1 MNNKILSSFNQIET
15 VSYDKIVEEK
25 SFLAFRLINIP
36 ESIFIEKRDNFIFIN
51 NFEYNISDI
60 SIAEVFNLIL
70 ESNGIIEILYFTEDI
85 DFILE
90 TSALFLQDFSSK
102 KFIKTDIILS
112 PIDMK
117 IFKEHSDQYNNEYV
131 LVDTKVFNF
140 FKAIPFKLEADSL
153 YLEDKGQSNYML
165 NEYRARELNIALL
178 QEFPINN
185 ISDVYMYNYQSYL
198 REDLHAF

>member
-51 NFEYNISDI
+51 NFEYNISDM

-70 ESNGIIEILYFTEDI
+70 ESNGTIEILYFTEDI
-85 DFILE
+85 DFISE

-140 FKAIPFKLEADSL
+140 FKAIPFKLEVDSL

-178 QEFPINN
+178 QEFPIND
-185 ISDVYMYNYQSYL
+185 ISDIYMYNSQSYL
-198 REDLHAF
+198 PEVLNAL